1 MNERKGFAVAAAL
14 LALMLIAALVAS
26 VFFAAMEE
34 TRIGAAGAGK
44 QLALM
49 AAESAI
55 ESTIAAWPGD
65 TTDPIGIPGVRSRTI
80 DQTGTAVTITMT
92 RLDSTIYWIVALAA
106 SASSQPVAARRIGAL
121 VRVRT
126 APDRSIII
134 ERLSERWWSELF

>member
-1 MNERKGFAVAAAL
+1 MKERKGFALAAVL
-14 LALMLIAALVAS
+14 LALMLLAALVAS

-44 QLALM
+44 QRALM

-80 DQTGTAVTITMT
+80 EQSGTAVTVTVT
-92 RLDSTIYWIVALAA
+92 RLGSTIYSIVALAA
-106 SASSQPVAARRIGAL
+106 AASSEPVAARRIGAM
-121 VRVRT
+121 VRART
-126 APDRSIII
+126 APDRSITI

>member
-1 MNERKGFAVAAAL
+1 VNERKGFALAAVL
-14 LALMLIAALVAS
+14 MALMLLAALVAS
-26 VFFAAMEE
+26 VFFAATEE

-55 ESTIAAWPGD
+55 ESTLAAWPGD
-65 TTDPIGIPGVRSRTI
+65 TTDPIGIPGVRSRTT
-80 DQTGTAVTITMT
+80 DQPGTTVTITVT
-92 RLDSTIYWIVALAA
+92 RLDSTIYSIVALAA